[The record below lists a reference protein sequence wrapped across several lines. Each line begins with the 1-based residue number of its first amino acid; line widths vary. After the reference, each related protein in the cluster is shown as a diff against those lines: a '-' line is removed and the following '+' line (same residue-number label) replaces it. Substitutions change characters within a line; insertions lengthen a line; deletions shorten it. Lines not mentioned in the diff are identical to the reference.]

1 MCEGYLDVIGAAA
14 ADISTAVASCGTALG
29 SQHLQLLGRFADR
42 VILAFDADTAGAK
55 AAARLHHLEAQQT
68 CLRPGGDAGHQSGRD
83 VGAVAWPYLACLVQ
97 ISLAPGSPL
106 HGCSKLERDE

>member
-42 VILAFDADTAGAK
+42 VILAFDPNISAYAVVEGV
-55 AAARLHHLEAQQT
+55 HF
-68 CLRPGGDAGHQSGRD
+68 GRRRIFS
-83 VGAVAWPYLACLVQ
+83 VLA
-97 ISLAPGSPL
+97 SAS
-106 HGCSKLERDE
+106 R